1 MKKIALITG
10 GTKGL
15 GQAIVYCL
23 SKECQTVIATYN
35 TTPPSFELSNVVFK
49 KVDITE
55 QSSCDELLKSL
66 SNEDIYPNILVNNAG
81 VVNDVMFHKMDRSVW
96 NDVLNVNLNSIYNL
110 TQPIYSHMRQKGF
123 GRIINIS
130 SVNANKGQIGQANY
144 CASKAGIQGFTKAL
158 ALEGAHKNITVN
170 SISPGYC
177 QTDMLTSMKPEVLE
191 QVINTIPARRL
202 GKPEEIA
209 HLVAYLISENAG
221 YVSGANFEINGGLY
235 SS

>member
-1 MKKIALITG
+1 MNKSALVTG

-15 GQAIVYCL
+15 GLAIVECL
-23 SKECQTVIATYN
+23 KEHCQTVIATYN
-35 TTPPSFELSNVVFK
+35 TTPPNVEFPNVLFR
-49 KVDITE
+49 KVDVTD
-55 QSSCDELLKSL
+55 QSSCDELLKNL
-66 SNEDIYPNILVNNAG
+66 DDEGIYPNILVNNAG
-81 VVNDVMFHKMDRSVW
+81 VVKDVMFHKMDRSAW
-96 NDVLNVNLNSIYNL
+96 NEVLNVNLNSIFNL
-110 TQPIYSHMRQKGF
+110 TQPIYSRMRQEGF

-170 SISPGYC
+170 TISPGYC

>member
-1 MKKIALITG
+1 MKKIALVTG

-15 GQAIVYCL
+15 GLAIVECL
-23 SKECQTVIATYN
+23 SEHCQTVIATYN
-35 TTPPSFELSNVVFK
+35 TTPPSIEFPNVLFR
-49 KVDITE
+49 KVDVTD

-66 SNEDIYPNILVNNAG
+66 VDEGIYPNILVNNAG
-81 VVNDVMFHKMDRSVW
+81 VVKDVMFHKMERSAW
-96 NDVLNVNLNSIYNL
+96 NEVLNVNLNSIFNL
-110 TQPIYSHMRQKGF
+110 TQPIYSRMRQEGF

-170 SISPGYC
+170 TISPGYC